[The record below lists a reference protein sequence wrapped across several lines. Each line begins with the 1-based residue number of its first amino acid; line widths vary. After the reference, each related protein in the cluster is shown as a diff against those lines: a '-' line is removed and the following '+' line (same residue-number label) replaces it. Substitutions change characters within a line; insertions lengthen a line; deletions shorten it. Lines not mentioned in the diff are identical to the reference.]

1 MQIQG
6 YIPQL
11 HTARVSN
18 ATPVLPRNAFL
29 FAQPPAT
36 APTDSFEPS
45 EAAKLAGLRT
55 PTQNLMLFGGD
66 RKNAVETLI
75 ASGAKA
81 ENPKLG
87 LFKDVMR
94 KLVGGTK
101 TSSKA
106 INATQ
111 TIETKVKVKNFNLK
125 ALRLTTKGANVG
137 NEQTVRHV
145 DFAPTAPTGKKAQ
158 VKDIG
163 SVIAKGTPTRMIE
176 QEIKT
181 AGGGRQ
187 AQITNGYFDPKTGQ
201 KFMQTT
207 ERANRIETDKMGL
220 TKSHKDKAT
229 YRQIDL
235 LGADGKA
242 DKRYVFD
249 YGAKSI
255 RLENLNDDGQVVSSQ
270 KLSKKTDYFSLVDRL
285 SLTPPSTPS
294 AVAIGGGGGRL
305 ENVHMQMV

>member
-11 HTARVSN
+11 NTARVTN
-18 ATPVLPRNAFL
+18 ATPILPRNAFL
-29 FAQPPAT
+29 FAQPTVA

-106 INATQ
+106 ISATQ

-125 ALRLTTKGANVG
+125 ALRLTTKGAGVG

-163 SVIAKGTPTRMIE
+163 SVIAQGTPTRLIE
-176 QEIKT
+176 QEIKP
-181 AGGGRQ
+181 AGRPRSPTV
-187 AQITNGYFDPKTGQ
+187 ISTPKQ
-201 KFMQTT
+201 
-207 ERANRIETDKMGL
+207 
-220 TKSHKDKAT
+220 
-229 YRQIDL
+229 
-235 LGADGKA
+235 
-242 DKRYVFD
+242 
-249 YGAKSI
+249 
-255 RLENLNDDGQVVSSQ
+255 
-270 KLSKKTDYFSLVDRL
+270 DRR
-285 SLTPPSTPS
+285 SCRPPSGPTGSRPTKW
-294 AVAIGGGGGRL
+294 V
-305 ENVHMQMV
+305 